1 MTQNDWQGRLTQ
13 HVADAVRHYRKERG
27 LSAQA
32 LADACGNLGY
42 PIPRTSIANLEN
54 GRRSG
59 VELAELLVLA
69 KALEIPPITLML
81 PVGMAGSVE
90 VVPGEE
96 LPIWDA
102 IAWISG
108 ETLLGS
114 EPNPGTASEI
124 IYELRIHAQ
133 AVNQV
138 QKAISFTEETERH
151 GLFHGQRLNGKS
163 ILEGLQGYTR
173 ETARE
178 LREYRGKL
186 RARGIEPPALPED
199 LTFLDDP
206 E

>member
-32 LADACGNLGY
+32 LADACAKLGY
-42 PIPRTSIANLEN
+42 AVPRTSIANLEN

-59 VELAELLVLA
+59 VEIAELLVLA
-69 KALEIPPITLML
+69 KALQIPPIALML
-81 PVGMAGSVE
+81 PVGMSGSVE

-102 IAWISG
+102 IAWITG

-114 EPNPGTASEI
+114 EPQPGTVAEI

-133 AVNQV
+133 GVNQV
-138 QKAISFTEETERH
+138 QKAIQFAEETQRH
-151 GLFHGQRLNGKS
+151 GLYSGQRLNGKDMQAS
-163 ILEGLQGYTR
+163 IQNY
-173 ETARE
+173 ARE
-178 LREYRGKL
+178 SAGDLREFRGKL

-199 LTFLDDP
+199 LKFLDEP
-206 E
+206 Q

>member
-13 HVADAVRHYRKERG
+13 HVADAVRHYRKDRG

-32 LADACGNLGY
+32 LADACGKLGY
-42 PIPRTSIANLEN
+42 PVPRTSIANLEN

-69 KALEIPPITLML
+69 KALEIPPIMLML

-90 VVPGEE
+90 VVPGDE

-114 EPNPGTASEI
+114 EPNPGTANEI

-138 QKAISFTEETERH
+138 QKAIQLAEETQQY
-151 GLFHGQRLNGKS
+151 GLYRNQRLNGRS
-163 ILEGLQGYTR
+163 MLEAIQNYAK
-173 ETARE
+173 ESVVD
-178 LREYRGKL
+178 LRDYRRKL
-186 RARGIEPPALPED
+186 RARGIEPPALAED
-199 LTFLDDP
+199 LQFLDDVQ
-206 E
+206 